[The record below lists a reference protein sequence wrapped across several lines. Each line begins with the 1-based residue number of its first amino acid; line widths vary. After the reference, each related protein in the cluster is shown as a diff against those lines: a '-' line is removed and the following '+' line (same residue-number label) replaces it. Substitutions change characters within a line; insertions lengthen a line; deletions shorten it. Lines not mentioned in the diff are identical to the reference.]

1 MATALNKIV
10 DAILDVFWFFFFIF
24 IIIPLVF

>member
-10 DAILDVFWFFFFIF
+10 DTILAVFWFFFFIF
-24 IIIPLVF
+24 IVIPVLF